1 MMFKIKI
8 YNEQLLYMKHN
19 LFVTTLVACL
29 FWMSCVGSK
38 KAKQAP
44 IKFDPPPVKIEAAPP
59 VEADSLIP
67 FTRELYYRLKE
78 RNLDIRKL
86 QFFVDQTI
94 ILSRGKDNGNI
105 DIQGGKIVNKYG
117 IDENKIELL
126 ALTPG
131 VVEAIETDGLRVS
144 FEQGSNLKFVNNK
157 YSPVHFIFSGAN
169 WDDKGTAEVNYR
181 NTVYRASCGTCGS
194 VADAKLVVR
203 QKDID
208 NNNVKTYTI
217 PGRTIY

>member
-1 MMFKIKI
+1 MKYRIFAIAIVSCMFW
-8 YNEQLLYMKHN
+8 
-19 LFVTTLVACL
+19 V
-29 FWMSCVGSK
+29 SCVSSK
-38 KAKQAP
+38 KTKQAP
-44 IKFDPPPVKIEAAPP
+44 IKFNPPPVKVEPAPP

-86 QFFVDQTI
+86 QFFIDQTI
-94 ILSRGKDNGNI
+94 VLSRGTDNGNL

-117 IDENKIELL
+117 INENKIELL

-131 VVEAIETDGLRVS
+131 IVEAIEPDGLRVS
-144 FEQGSNLKFVNNK
+144 FEQGSNLKFINNAF
-157 YSPVHFIFSGAN
+157 SPVHFIFSGAN
-169 WDDKGTAEVNYR
+169 WSNGTAEVNYR
-181 NTVYRASCGTCGS
+181 NTIYRASCGTCGS
-194 VADAKLVVR
+194 VAEAKLVVR

-208 NNNVKTYTI
+208 NNDVKTYTI

>member
-1 MMFKIKI
+1 MFKIKI

-19 LFVTTLVACL
+19 LFVTTLVGCL

-38 KAKQAP
+38 KAKQTP
-44 IKFDPPPVKIEAAPP
+44 IKFDPPPVKIEPAP
-59 VEADSLIP
+59 VDADSLIP
-67 FTRELYYRLKE
+67 FTRELYYKLKE
-78 RNLDIRKL
+78 RNLDIKKL

-157 YSPVHFIFSGAN
+157 DSPVEFIFSGAN
-169 WDDKGTAEVNYR
+169 WSNGTADVNYR
-181 NTVYRASCGTCGS
+181 NSIYRASCGTCSS

-203 QKDID
+203 KKDID

-217 PGRTIY
+217 PGRTIN

>member
-1 MMFKIKI
+1 MMKYKI
-8 YNEQLLYMKHN
+8 
-19 LFVTTLVACL
+19 FVSVFIGCL
-29 FWMSCVGSK
+29 FWLGCVSSK
-38 KAKQAP
+38 KTKQTP
-44 IKFDPPPVKIEAAPP
+44 IKFDPPPIKIEPAP

-67 FTRELYYRLKE
+67 FTRELYYRLKQS
-78 RNLDIRKL
+78 NLDIRKL

-94 ILSRGKDNGNI
+94 VLSRGVDNGAI

-117 IDENKIELL
+117 VNENKIELL

-131 VVEAIETDGLRVS
+131 VVEAIEPDGLRVS
-144 FEQGSNLKFVNNK
+144 FEQGSNLKFINNQ
-157 YSPVHFIFSGAN
+157 YSRENFSFSGAN

-181 NTVYRASCGTCGS
+181 NSVYRASCGTCSS

-208 NNNVKTYTI
+208 NTNIKTYTI
-217 PGRTIY
+217 RGRTVN

>member
-1 MMFKIKI
+1 
-8 YNEQLLYMKHN
+8 MKHRI
-19 LFVTTLVACL
+19 FAIVAVGCV
-29 FWMSCVGSK
+29 FWMSCVSSK
-38 KAKQAP
+38 KTKQAP
-44 IKFDPPPVKIEAAPP
+44 IKFNPPPVKVEPAPP
-59 VEADSLIP
+59 ADADSLVP

-86 QFFVDQTI
+86 QFFIDQTI
-94 ILSRGKDNGNI
+94 VLSRGTDNGNL

-117 IDENKIELL
+117 INENKIELL

-131 VVEAIETDGLRVS
+131 IVEAIESDGLRVS
-144 FEQGSNLKFVNNK
+144 FEQGSNLKFINNSF
-157 YSPVHFIFSGAN
+157 SPVHFIFSGAN
-169 WDDKGTAEVNYR
+169 WNNGTAEVNYR

-194 VADAKLVVR
+194 VAEAKLVVR

-208 NNNVKTYTI
+208 NNDVKTYTI

>member
-1 MMFKIKI
+1 MKNKI
-8 YNEQLLYMKHN
+8 
-19 LFVTTLVACL
+19 FGLVLAGSI
-29 FWMSCVGSK
+29 FWMSCVSSK
-38 KAKQAP
+38 KTKQAP
-44 IKFDPPPVKIEAAPP
+44 IKFNPPPVKVEPAPP

-67 FTRELYYRLKE
+67 FTRELYYKLKE

-86 QFFVDQTI
+86 QFFIDQTI
-94 ILSRGKDNGNI
+94 VLSRGIDNGNL

-117 IDENKIELL
+117 INENKIELL

-131 VVEAIETDGLRVS
+131 IVEAIEPEGLRVS
-144 FEQGSNLKFVNNK
+144 FEQGSSLFFINNK

-169 WDDKGTAEVNYR
+169 WDNKGTAEVNYR
-181 NTVYRASCGTCGS
+181 NTIYRASCGTCSS
-194 VADAKLVVR
+194 VSEAKLVVR

-208 NNNVKTYTI
+208 NNDVKTYTI